1 MSYIFVHGLGQT
13 ASAWDKV
20 LQRLEG
26 QSECVCPDLP
36 ELTRGKEVRQY
47 AELYRIFSGYCDRV
61 SGPVHLCGLSLGG
74 ILALNYAIDHPD
86 KVLSLVLV
94 GAQYK
99 MPKGL
104 LRFQNVLFHLMPGSM
119 FDQIGFGKKDYISLS
134 KSMMELDFSGELDK
148 LRCPTLVLC
157 GEKDRANQ
165 KASHGLAQHIPHAEL
180 AIVEN
185 AGHGV
190 NVDAPERLAEL
201 LNAFYEHSLR
211 YAGD

>member
-20 LQRLEG
+20 LERLER
-26 QSECVCPDLP
+26 QPECACPDLP
-36 ELTRGKEVRQY
+36 ELIRGKEVRQY
-47 AELYRIFSGYCDRV
+47 AELYEIFSGCCDRV

-86 KVLSLVLV
+86 RVLSLVLI

-119 FDQIGFGKKDYISLS
+119 FDQIGFGKQDYISLS

-148 LRCPTLVLC
+148 LLCPVLVLC
-157 GEKDRANQ
+157 GDRDRANQ
-165 KASHGLAQHIPHAEL
+165 KAAHGLAQRIPNAKL
-180 AIVEN
+180 TIVEN
-185 AGHGV
+185 AGHEV

-201 LNAFYEHSLR
+201 IDGFWEGL
-211 YAGD
+211 